1 VKVILTQNVAKLGNV
16 GDICNVADGF
26 GRNYLMPQGLAILA
40 TESAAKQ
47 IDDLRRT
54 DAKRQA
60 RIQLEMEALAKQIQG
75 LPLLF
80 KARVGETGRLYGSI
94 TSSDIAAA
102 IEEALGVAVDR
113 RKIELDETIR
123 SLGAHAVPVHLHHGV
138 TATANVTVEADGEL
152 VRDLPVEPEP
162 EPEDYDEDEDE
173 DDDDY
178 DDYDDEDY

>member
-1 VKVILTQNVAKLGNV
+1 MKVILTQNVDKLGKV
-16 GDICNVADGF
+16 GDVCNVADGF
-26 GRNYLMPQGLAILA
+26 GRNFLMPQGLAILA
-40 TESAAKQ
+40 TSGAAKQ
-47 IDDLRRT
+47 IDDIKRT
-54 DAKRQA
+54 EDKRLTRVRGEMEQLAA
-60 RIQLEMEALAKQIQG
+60 RIAAV
-75 LPLLF
+75 PLTF

-102 IEEALGVAVDR
+102 IEEALGVPIDR

-123 SLGAHAVPVHLHHGV
+123 SLGAHAVPVHLLQGV

-152 VRDLPVEPEP
+152 VRDLPAEPEP
-162 EPEDYDEDEDE
+162 EPEDEDE

>member
-1 VKVILTQNVAKLGNV
+1 MKVILTQNVAKLGKV
-16 GDICNVADGF
+16 GDVCTVADGF

-40 TESAAKQ
+40 TSGAAKQ
-47 IDDLRRT
+47 IDDIKRT
-54 DAKRQA
+54 EDKRLTRVRA
-60 RIQLEMEALAKQIQG
+60 EMDALAGRIAAV
-75 LPLLF
+75 PLTF

-102 IEEALGVAVDR
+102 LEEALGVPIDR
-113 RKIELDETIR
+113 RKVELDETIR
-123 SLGAHAVPVHLHHGV
+123 SLGAHAVPIHLLQGV

-152 VRDLPVEPEP
+152 VRDLPAEPEP
-162 EPEDYDEDEDE
+162 EPEPEDE